1 MADNK
6 VNFLRGT
13 SSEYEAA
20 TKDNDTFYYTTD
32 DGKLYLGNKEITGG
46 NITVDDA
53 LSDTSENPVQNKV
66 INAALS
72 SKAALSDI
80 PTTLP
85 ANGGNADTVNN
96 HTVESDVPADAEF
109 TDTVYT
115 HPTYTARTGVPTAN
129 QTPAFGG
136 SFSVSQPVSDAT
148 GHITAMNSR
157 SIKIPSTPASAS
169 VAGLITTGAQTLA
182 GDKTFNGKI
191 IPNGAS
197 DVATAQARKI
207 SAGTD
212 DLTAGTSA
220 LETGTI
226 YLVYE

>member
-85 ANGGNADTVNN
+85 ANGGNADTVGN
-96 HTVESDVPADAEF
+96 V
-109 TDTVYT
+109 
-115 HPTYTARTGVPTAN
+115 
-129 QTPAFGG
+129 
-136 SFSVSQPVSDAT
+136 SVSSSDE
-148 GHITAMNSR
+148 
-157 SIKIPSTPASAS
+157 
-169 VAGLITTGAQTLA
+169 VGL
-182 GDKTFNGKI
+182 
-191 IPNGAS
+191 
-197 DVATAQARKI
+197 RKI
-207 SAGTD
+207 SAGTT

-220 LETGTI
+220 LETGAI